1 MLICHTAML
10 ILFSLAGIFYV
21 AEIWMAMFICL
32 ILIGLVFNMTM
43 GAVVFLYAAE
53 ICVDKAQ
60 GVAHFGGASTA
71 VLMAVTCSWMI
82 SYLGIEGTFFAYAGL

>member
-1 MLICHTAML
+1 
-10 ILFSLAGIFYV
+10 
-21 AEIWMAMFICL
+21 MFICL

-71 VLMAVTCSWMI
+71 MLMAVTVSSMI
-82 SYLGIEGTFFAYAGL
+82 TSNLGIEGTFFVYAGL